1 MITYYNYPIPSLF
14 PFIYFFSME
23 RRKYYK
29 HIQKAKDQPEKYL
42 SVIIDSM
49 DQSKTQLPHFLYK
62 SNFTGNMWKLRVT

>member
-29 HIQKAKDQPEKYL
+29 HIKKAKDQPEKYL
-42 SVIIDSM
+42 SVIIKYNGPKQNSA
-49 DQSKTQLPHFLYK
+49 STLP
-62 SNFTGNMWKLRVT
+62 V